1 MERLGKER
9 NGMGISWK
17 ERLKSL
23 TRSYFQEGLPSWERI
38 LSQEC
43 VSAVQIFSVC
53 SEPKL
58 KDGTIV
64 NDIRHN
70 NIGK

>member
-1 MERLGKER
+1 MH
-9 NGMGISWK
+9 
-17 ERLKSL
+17 
-23 TRSYFQEGLPSWERI
+23 SYFQEGLPSWERI
-38 LSQEC
+38 LNQEC

-70 NIGK
+70 NIGKVRRGKNGKKMGREGK